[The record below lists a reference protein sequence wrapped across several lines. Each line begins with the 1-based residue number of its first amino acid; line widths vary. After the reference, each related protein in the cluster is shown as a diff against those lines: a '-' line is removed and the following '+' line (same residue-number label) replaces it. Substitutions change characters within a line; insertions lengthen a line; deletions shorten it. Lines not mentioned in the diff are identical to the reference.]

1 MSHSCT
7 ACQYRIVIVTEMSKV
22 QVIQTDKTELDV
34 GIKMIIFESLL
45 ITFEASLVFKAVVEF
60 YSS

>member
-1 MSHSCT
+1 ML
-7 ACQYRIVIVTEMSKV
+7 

-45 ITFEASLVFKAVVEF
+45 ITFEASLVFEAVVEF